1 MNKILFYLLLIF
13 SVIVTGVIIYFS
25 AKSSAKVQEDIKVR
39 LGNVKNLKPEKIKEI
54 CGNSLIIK
62 AKPEKEGTRIG
73 PLYRLYVTLDNG
85 NVLEVNGEQFS
96 RAKVGEKCEII
107 IEN

>member
-13 SVIVTGVIIYFS
+13 SVIATGIIIFFS

-39 LGNVKNLKPEKIKEI
+39 MGDVRYLKPKKIKEI

-62 AKPEKEGTRIG
+62 ANPEKVGTRIG
-73 PLYRLYVTLDNG
+73 PLYSLYVTLDNG

-96 RAKVGEKCEII
+96 RAKVGEKCKKI
-107 IEN
+107 IED

>member
-1 MNKILFYLLLIF
+1 MDKFFFYLLLIF
-13 SVIVTGVIIYFS
+13 SVIVTSIIIFFS

-39 LGNVKNLKPEKIKEI
+39 LGEVKDLKPEKIKEI

-73 PLYRLYVTLDNG
+73 TLYRLYITLDNG

-96 RAKVGEKCEII
+96 RAKVGEKCEKI
-107 IEN
+107 IED

>member
-1 MNKILFYLLLIF
+1 MKKLFLYLLLIF
-13 SVIVTGVIIYFS
+13 SVVAACTIIFLG

-39 LGNVKNLKPEKIKEI
+39 MGDVRNLKPKKIKEI

-73 PLYRLYVTLDNG
+73 PLYRLYITLDNG

-96 RAKVGEKCEII
+96 RAKVGEKCKKI
-107 IEN
+107 IED

>member
-1 MNKILFYLLLIF
+1 MDKFFFYLLLIF
-13 SVIVTGVIIYFS
+13 SVIVTSIIIFFS

-39 LGNVKNLKPEKIKEI
+39 MGDVRNLKPKKIKEI

-62 AKPEKEGTRIG
+62 ANPEKVGTRIG
-73 PLYRLYVTLDNG
+73 PLYSLYVTLDNG

-96 RAKVGEKCEII
+96 RAKVGERCERI
-107 IEN
+107 IED

>member
-1 MNKILFYLLLIF
+1 MNKISFYLLLIF
-13 SVIVTGVIIYFS
+13 SVIATGIIIFLS

-39 LGNVKNLKPEKIKEI
+39 MGDVRYLKPKKIKEI

-62 AKPEKEGTRIG
+62 ANPEKVGTRTG
-73 PLYRLYVTLDNG
+73 PLYSLYVTLDNG

-96 RAKVGEKCEII
+96 RAKVGEKCEKI
-107 IEN
+107 IED

>member
-13 SVIVTGVIIYFS
+13 SVIATGIIIFFS

-39 LGNVKNLKPEKIKEI
+39 MGDVRYLKPKKIKEI

-62 AKPEKEGTRIG
+62 ANPEKVGTRIG
-73 PLYRLYVTLDNG
+73 PFYSLYVTLDNG

-96 RAKVGEKCEII
+96 RAKVGEKCKKI
-107 IEN
+107 IED

>member
-1 MNKILFYLLLIF
+1 MDKFFFYLLLIF
-13 SVIVTGVIIYFS
+13 SVIVTSIIIFFS

-39 LGNVKNLKPEKIKEI
+39 LGEVKDLKPEKIKEI

-73 PLYRLYVTLDNG
+73 PLYRLYITLDNG
-85 NVLEVNGEQFS
+85 NVLEVNEEQFS
-96 RAKVGEKCEII
+96 RAKVGEKCEKII
-107 IEN
+107 F

>member
-1 MNKILFYLLLIF
+1 MDKFFFYLLLIF
-13 SVIVTGVIIYFS
+13 SVIVTSIIIFFS

-39 LGNVKNLKPEKIKEI
+39 LGEVKDLKPEKIKEI

-62 AKPEKEGTRIG
+62 AKPEKERTRIG
-73 PLYRLYVTLDNG
+73 PLYRLYITLDNG

-96 RAKVGEKCEII
+96 RAKVGEKCKKI
-107 IEN
+107 IED